1 MARITVRNVDE
12 SVMRRLRERGAAR
25 GVSMEQEARDVLAAS
40 VGLPTTKGFELVG
53 HCSRG
58 RSQVQTDDTGARV
71 VMGTLTIRNLDDDLK
86 QKLRERAAR
95 HGVSMEQEARNLLL
109 KDVAATKERD
119 GDFVTAEEILEF
131 GRRLQQADFDQKK
144 FTDDLWSFIEEE

>member
-1 MARITVRNVDE
+1 
-12 SVMRRLRERGAAR
+12 
-25 GVSMEQEARDVLAAS
+25 
-40 VGLPTTKGFELVG
+40 
-53 HCSRG
+53 
-58 RSQVQTDDTGARV
+58 
-71 VMGTLTIRNLDDDLK
+71 MGTLTIRNLDDDLK

-109 KDVAATKERD
+109 KDVAVTKERD

-144 FTDDLWSFIEEE
+144 FTDDLWSFIEEELPWWSTPQRSWPS

>member
-1 MARITVRNVDE
+1 
-12 SVMRRLRERGAAR
+12 
-25 GVSMEQEARDVLAAS
+25 
-40 VGLPTTKGFELVG
+40 
-53 HCSRG
+53 
-58 RSQVQTDDTGARV
+58 
-71 VMGTLTIRNLDDDLK
+71 MGTLTIRNLDDDLK

-109 KDVAATKERD
+109 KEVAVTKERD

>member
-1 MARITVRNVDE
+1 
-12 SVMRRLRERGAAR
+12 
-25 GVSMEQEARDVLAAS
+25 
-40 VGLPTTKGFELVG
+40 
-53 HCSRG
+53 
-58 RSQVQTDDTGARV
+58 
-71 VMGTLTIRNLDDDLK
+71 MGTLTIRNLDDDLK

-109 KDVAATKERD
+109 KEVAVTKERD

-131 GRRLQQADFDQKK
+131 GRRLKQADFDQKK

>member
-1 MARITVRNVDE
+1 
-12 SVMRRLRERGAAR
+12 
-25 GVSMEQEARDVLAAS
+25 
-40 VGLPTTKGFELVG
+40 
-53 HCSRG
+53 
-58 RSQVQTDDTGARV
+58 
-71 VMGTLTIRNLDDDLK
+71 MGTLTIRNLDDDLK

-95 HGVSMEQEARNLLL
+95 HGLSMEQEARNLLL

>member
-1 MARITVRNVDE
+1 
-12 SVMRRLRERGAAR
+12 
-25 GVSMEQEARDVLAAS
+25 
-40 VGLPTTKGFELVG
+40 
-53 HCSRG
+53 
-58 RSQVQTDDTGARV
+58 
-71 VMGTLTIRNLDDDLK
+71 MGTLTIRNLDDDLK

-109 KDVAATKERD
+109 KDVAVTKERG

>member
-1 MARITVRNVDE
+1 
-12 SVMRRLRERGAAR
+12 
-25 GVSMEQEARDVLAAS
+25 
-40 VGLPTTKGFELVG
+40 
-53 HCSRG
+53 
-58 RSQVQTDDTGARV
+58 
-71 VMGTLTIRNLDDDLK
+71 MGTLTIRNLDDNLK

-109 KDVAATKERD
+109 KDVAAAKERD

>member
-1 MARITVRNVDE
+1 
-12 SVMRRLRERGAAR
+12 
-25 GVSMEQEARDVLAAS
+25 
-40 VGLPTTKGFELVG
+40 
-53 HCSRG
+53 
-58 RSQVQTDDTGARV
+58 
-71 VMGTLTIRNLDDDLK
+71 MGTLTIRNLDDDLK

>member
-1 MARITVRNVDE
+1 
-12 SVMRRLRERGAAR
+12 
-25 GVSMEQEARDVLAAS
+25 
-40 VGLPTTKGFELVG
+40 
-53 HCSRG
+53 
-58 RSQVQTDDTGARV
+58 
-71 VMGTLTIRNLDDDLK
+71 MGTLTIRNLDDDLK

-95 HGVSMEQEARNLLL
+95 HLLL
-109 KDVAATKERD
+109 KEVAVTKERD

>member
-1 MARITVRNVDE
+1 
-12 SVMRRLRERGAAR
+12 
-25 GVSMEQEARDVLAAS
+25 
-40 VGLPTTKGFELVG
+40 
-53 HCSRG
+53 
-58 RSQVQTDDTGARV
+58 
-71 VMGTLTIRNLDDDLK
+71 MGTLTIRNLDDDLK

-109 KDVAATKERD
+109 KDVAVTKERD

>member
-1 MARITVRNVDE
+1 
-12 SVMRRLRERGAAR
+12 
-25 GVSMEQEARDVLAAS
+25 
-40 VGLPTTKGFELVG
+40 
-53 HCSRG
+53 
-58 RSQVQTDDTGARV
+58 
-71 VMGTLTIRNLDDDLK
+71 MGTLTIRNLDDDLK

-95 HGVSMEQEARNLLL
+95 HGVSMEQEARILLL
-109 KDVAATKERD
+109 KDVAVTKERD